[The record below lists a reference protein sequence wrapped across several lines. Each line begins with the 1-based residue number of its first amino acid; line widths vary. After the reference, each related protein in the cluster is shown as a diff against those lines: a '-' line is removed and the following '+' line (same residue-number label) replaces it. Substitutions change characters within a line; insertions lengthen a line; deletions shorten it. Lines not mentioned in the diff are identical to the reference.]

1 MHHGAGG
8 GFLERSFLC
17 LSCHL
22 DVLLLIL
29 CCGTSVQLALRFF
42 SEGINPNVVLHLLCP
57 WDISLGSFCVAFFN
71 HPLTTSYEK
80 PLFSSETV
88 INT

>member
-1 MHHGAGG
+1 M
-8 GFLERSFLC
+8 ERSFLC

-29 CCGTSVQLALRFF
+29 CCGTSVQLVLRFF
-42 SEGINPNVVLHLLCP
+42 SEGINPNVVLYLLWP
-57 WDISLGSFCVAFFN
+57 WDISLGYFHVAFFN

-80 PLFSSETV
+80 HLLGSETV
-88 INT
+88 INI